1 VVLHDP
7 LKEINMTWDSVPWF
21 VGGGAEHSPEV
32 ARLLAYAATGGVEG
46 VISPGD
52 LKVAPLAVPGNKVRV
67 LAGAAIIR
75 SDAAGGAQQS
85 YVARNVSEDVVDIA
99 ATGSGS
105 GRSDLIVASVEDPFM
120 AGEPY
125 ADPANPKVGPYIYTR
140 VIPNVAPG
148 TTVAPSGSTAIALA
162 RIDIPANTATITAGM
177 VNDLRQI
184 AQPRRQRRVAIW
196 RPGDVLTLGPTGST
210 TSPWTWL
217 PRTNEL
223 IPCPEWAT
231 QVKLIVSVANLLHI
245 GDLTGG
251 IRAEY
256 GWNGSGEL
264 VTPVAGLHHTDF
276 TSVGERDRVTIVAGG
291 ELTIPPA
298 MRGKSHYVRTGTSLN
313 PSTGRITVDTWTTV
327 TVDLEFVEVAE

>member
-1 VVLHDP
+1 
-7 LKEINMTWDSVPWF
+7 MWDTTPWF
-21 VGGGAEHSPEV
+21 VGGGAQHSPEV

-46 VISPGD
+46 IISPGD
-52 LKVAPLAVPGNKVRV
+52 LKVAPLAVPGSKVRV
-67 LAGAAIIR
+67 LAGAGIIR
-75 SDAAGGAQQS
+75 SRAAGGAQQS

-105 GRSDLIVASVEDPFM
+105 GRSDLIVAQVEDPFM

-125 ADPANPKVGPYIYTR
+125 ADPADPKVGPYIYTR

-148 TTVAPSGSTAIALA
+148 TTAAPSGSTAIALA
-162 RIDIPANTATITAGM
+162 RIDIPANTGTITAGM
-177 VNDLRQI
+177 IKDLRKI
-184 AQPRRQRRVAIW
+184 AQPRRERQVRIW
-196 RPGDVLTLGPTGST
+196 RPSETATLGPSTGGQT
-210 TSPWTWL
+210 PWTWL

-231 QVKLIVSVANLLHI
+231 QVKLIVSIANILHI

-264 VTPVAGLHHTDF
+264 YAPVAGLHHEDT
-276 TSVGERDRVTIVAGG
+276 TVGARTRTTVIAGG
-291 ELTIPPA
+291 ELTIPA
-298 MRGKSHYVRTGTSLN
+298 GFRGKSHYVRTGSQLN
-313 PSTGRITVDTWTTV
+313 PSTGRITVDQWTTV